1 MMMMMIII
9 IIIMMMMLVVV
20 VMMMVHPDVHPS
32 IHQSMNH
39 SINQSIDRLMNQEFT
54 ALRHNHSQQQH
65 HHHHWSWSHGHD
77 HNYRHHLSLCH
88 CRFLE
93 ESFSWFFWHSRSGP
107 PLWEWYLNILY
118 VSLRSALQVGWLN
131 SVRFPQQ
138 PLCIPCT
145 QANRLQTGHSTVQSW
160 CLSSKP
166 PKLKNLDWHF
176 LMHYP
181 GFFSTACCLSLEAL
195 FAQSFTQ
202 VCGTL
207 GGYPGGDAL
216 RCFFDVLFQAASGFL
231 ACPCYAALWGVEY
244 VVRDVFG
251 AEISEG
257 WIVHQSSIRSY
268 GVDLSGV
275 CEQIWDQRAIYCE
288 LVFGSF
294 LKHRLCEV
302 DKMAAALDVQS
313 STSPISMFLLAGQSN
328 MAGRGEVPP
337 DFEDDPRIRVIA
349 ADGTWKIAK
358 HPLHAD
364 KPEKAG
370 VGPGI
375 SFAKSIVAGVSVS
388 PANTGQGVFT
398 QNLHNHQTFET
409 PTQAYLFVWLI
420 PRISYQTKLVFC
432 HVRSGEA
439 KFSAGL

>member
-1 MMMMMIII
+1 M
-9 IIIMMMMLVVV
+9 
-20 VMMMVHPDVHPS
+20 
-32 IHQSMNH
+32 
-39 SINQSIDRLMNQEFT
+39 
-54 ALRHNHSQQQH
+54 
-65 HHHHWSWSHGHD
+65 
-77 HNYRHHLSLCH
+77 
-88 CRFLE
+88 
-93 ESFSWFFWHSRSGP
+93 
-107 PLWEWYLNILY
+107 
-118 VSLRSALQVGWLN
+118 
-131 SVRFPQQ
+131 
-138 PLCIPCT
+138 
-145 QANRLQTGHSTVQSW
+145 
-160 CLSSKP
+160 
-166 PKLKNLDWHF
+166 
-176 LMHYP
+176 
-181 GFFSTACCLSLEAL
+181 
-195 FAQSFTQ
+195 
-202 VCGTL
+202 
-207 GGYPGGDAL
+207 
-216 RCFFDVLFQAASGFL
+216 
-231 ACPCYAALWGVEY
+231 
-244 VVRDVFG
+244 VRDVFG

>member
-1 MMMMMIII
+1 M
-9 IIIMMMMLVVV
+9 
-20 VMMMVHPDVHPS
+20 
-32 IHQSMNH
+32 
-39 SINQSIDRLMNQEFT
+39 
-54 ALRHNHSQQQH
+54 
-65 HHHHWSWSHGHD
+65 
-77 HNYRHHLSLCH
+77 
-88 CRFLE
+88 
-93 ESFSWFFWHSRSGP
+93 
-107 PLWEWYLNILY
+107 
-118 VSLRSALQVGWLN
+118 
-131 SVRFPQQ
+131 
-138 PLCIPCT
+138 
-145 QANRLQTGHSTVQSW
+145 
-160 CLSSKP
+160 
-166 PKLKNLDWHF
+166 
-176 LMHYP
+176 
-181 GFFSTACCLSLEAL
+181 
-195 FAQSFTQ
+195 
-202 VCGTL
+202 
-207 GGYPGGDAL
+207 
-216 RCFFDVLFQAASGFL
+216 
-231 ACPCYAALWGVEY
+231 
-244 VVRDVFG
+244 VRDVFG

-375 SFAKSIVAGVSVS
+375 SFAKSIVASVSVS
-388 PANTGQGVFT
+388 PANTGQGIYSEPSQSSDVRDPNT
-398 QNLHNHQTFET
+398 SLPVH
-409 PTQAYLFVWLI
+409 
-420 PRISYQTKLVFC
+420 LVDSEDFLPDKIGLLPC
-432 HVRSGEA
+432 AFGGSEIQRWIV
-439 KFSAGL
+439 AGSKNCGCCEMF

>member
-1 MMMMMIII
+1 MELIW
-9 IIIMMMMLVVV
+9 VVYA
-20 VMMMVHPDVHPS
+20 S
-32 IHQSMNH
+32 
-39 SINQSIDRLMNQEFT
+39 
-54 ALRHNHSQQQH
+54 
-65 HHHHWSWSHGHD
+65 
-77 HNYRHHLSLCH
+77 
-88 CRFLE
+88 RFGIKE
-93 ESFSWFFWHSRSGP
+93 QYTVNWF
-107 PLWEWYLNILY
+107 
-118 VSLRSALQVGWLN
+118 
-131 SVRFPQQ
+131 
-138 PLCIPCT
+138 
-145 QANRLQTGHSTVQSW
+145 
-160 CLSSKP
+160 
-166 PKLKNLDWHF
+166 
-176 LMHYP
+176 
-181 GFFSTACCLSLEAL
+181 
-195 FAQSFTQ
+195 
-202 VCGTL
+202 
-207 GGYPGGDAL
+207 
-216 RCFFDVLFQAASGFL
+216 
-231 ACPCYAALWGVEY
+231 
-244 VVRDVFG
+244 
-251 AEISEG
+251 
-257 WIVHQSSIRSY
+257 
-268 GVDLSGV
+268 
-275 CEQIWDQRAIYCE
+275 
-288 LVFGSF
+288 FGSF

-432 HVRSGEA
+432 HVRSGGSEIQRWIV
-439 KFSAGL
+439 AGSKNCGCCEMF